1 MNLIVSAG
9 ITGFSILCLK
19 VIVFSIGRYG
29 SWTYCSIEENII
41 EASNLAY
48 KLS

>member
-19 VIVFSIGRYG
+19 VFVFSIGR
-29 SWTYCSIEENII
+29 WTYCSIEENII